1 MDQDLFLQ
9 IPLDSKQIIE
19 LFTQATNWQE
29 RYRQLML
36 LGKQLPRLPQEQRTP
51 QAQVQGCE
59 SDAWLYHCQ
68 YNRQHYY
75 LGDSDARIVKGLIV
89 LLLAAFNGKNTD
101 EINAF
106 DHDDYFEHLGLS
118 GQLSPS
124 RTNGLHALIKVI
136 KYYANAQI
144 KS

>member
-1 MDQDLFLQ
+1 MDPALFLQ
-9 IPLDSKQIIE
+9 LSLDSKQLAD

-36 LGKQLPRLPQEQRTP
+36 LGKQLPRLPTEQRTP
-51 QAQVQGCE
+51 QVQVQGCE

-68 YNRQHYY
+68 INGQHYY

-101 EINAF
+101 DINAF
-106 DHDDYFEHLGLS
+106 DHEAYFEQLGLS

-124 RTNGLHALIKVI
+124 RTNGLHALIKAI
-136 KYYANAQI
+136 KYYANAGI
-144 KS
+144 KP